1 MALLKKLLGYSE
13 KETRAVAQKR
23 LWDIVSQDR
32 IEAPSA
38 MARRTHHSTRRF
50 ASPRRQPQPHP
61 FARV

>member
-32 IEAPSA
+32 IEAPSM
-38 MARRTHHSTRRF
+38 MAQRTHHSTRRF
-50 ASPRRQPQPHP
+50 STVNRRQQPHP
-61 FARV
+61 FARA